1 MTLRK
6 FQIKF
11 KRYTD
16 YDCVIE
22 ATTHAKAKMH
32 VGYSLMDCGYFK
44 KFGDV
49 LREISTCRTL
59 QPMKRGKPKGWQKKL

>member
-49 LREISTCRTL
+49 LREISTCRAL
-59 QPMKRGKPKGWQKKL
+59 EPMKRGKPKGWQKKL